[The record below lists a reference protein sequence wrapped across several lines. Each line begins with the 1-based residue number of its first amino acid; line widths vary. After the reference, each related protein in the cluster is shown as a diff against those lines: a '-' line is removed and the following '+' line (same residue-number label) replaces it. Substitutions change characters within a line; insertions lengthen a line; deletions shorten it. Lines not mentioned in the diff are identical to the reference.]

1 MVVCSNFWCC
11 SISNDFTLLLNMK
24 KVLVVILVLM
34 SQMMSAQC
42 AMCKAV
48 VESGDAEIAESV
60 NSGIIYL
67 MAFPY
72 ILVGVGVY
80 FLYRNWKKLKL

>member
-1 MVVCSNFWCC
+1 
-11 SISNDFTLLLNMK
+11 MK
-24 KVLVVILVLM
+24 KVLAVILVLM

>member
-1 MVVCSNFWCC
+1 
-11 SISNDFTLLLNMK
+11 
-24 KVLVVILVLM
+24 
-34 SQMMSAQC
+34 MSAQC

-48 VESGDAEIAESV
+48 VESGDNQMAEGV

-72 ILVGVGVY
+72 ILVAIAGY
-80 FLYRNWKKLKL
+80 LIYKNRKRIKF